1 MKTPLEAYL
10 SRLDMPTREAIT
22 HAMQAQQAQIDQLK
36 GAFDQLKEAL
46 DQFYRATNAKVD
58 LIDRDVAAFRSEV
71 EQTLDLDP
79 RQLSRAQLARLARKL
94 NL

>member
-36 GAFDQLKEAL
+36 EAFE
-46 DQFYRATNAKVD
+46 QFYRATNDKVH
-58 LIDRDVAAFRSEV
+58 LIDRDVAAFKAEV

-79 RQLSRAQLARLARKL
+79 RQLSRAQLSRLARKL

>member
-36 GAFDQLKEAL
+36 EAF
-46 DQFYRATNAKVD
+46 DQFYRATNDKVH
-58 LIDRDVAAFRSEV
+58 LIDRDVAAFKAEV

-79 RQLSRAQLARLARKL
+79 RQLSRAQLSRLARKL

>member
-10 SRLDMPTREAIT
+10 SRLDVPTREAIS

-36 GAFDQLKEAL
+36 EFF
-46 DQFYRATNAKVD
+46 DQFYRATNDKVH
-58 LIDRDVAAFRSEV
+58 LIERDVAAFKSEV

-94 NL
+94 EL

>member
-22 HAMQAQQAQIDQLK
+22 HAMQAQQAEI
-36 GAFDQLKEAL
+36 DQLKEAF
-46 DQFYRATNAKVD
+46 DQFYRATNDKVH
-58 LIDRDVAAFRSEV
+58 LIDRDVAAFKAEV

-79 RQLSRAQLARLARKL
+79 RQLSRAQLSRLARKL

>member
-36 GAFDQLKEAL
+36 EAF
-46 DQFYRATNAKVD
+46 DQFYRATNDKVH
-58 LIDRDVAAFRSEV
+58 LIDRDVAAFKAEV
-71 EQTLDLDP
+71 EQALDLDP
-79 RQLSRAQLARLARKL
+79 RQLSRAQLTRLARKL
-94 NL
+94 SL

>member
-22 HAMQAQQAQIDQLK
+22 HAMQAQQAEI
-36 GAFDQLKEAL
+36 DQLKEAF
-46 DQFYRATNAKVD
+46 DQFYRATNDKVH
-58 LIDRDVAAFRSEV
+58 LIDRDVAAFKAEV

-94 NL
+94 EL

>member
-10 SRLDMPTREAIT
+10 SRLDVPTREAISR
-22 HAMQAQQAQIDQLK
+22 AMQAQQAQIDQLK
-36 GAFDQLKEAL
+36 EAF
-46 DQFYRATNAKVD
+46 DQFYRATNDKVH
-58 LIDRDVAAFRSEV
+58 LIERDVAAFKSEV

-94 NL
+94 EL

>member
-22 HAMQAQQAQIDQLK
+22 HAMQAQQAEI
-36 GAFDQLKEAL
+36 DQLKEAF
-46 DQFYRATNAKVD
+46 DQFYRATNDKVH
-58 LIDRDVAAFRSEV
+58 LIERDVAAFKSEV

-94 NL
+94 EL

>member
-36 GAFDQLKEAL
+36 EAF
-46 DQFYRATNAKVD
+46 DQFYRATNDKVH
-58 LIDRDVAAFRSEV
+58 LIDRDVAAFKAEV
-71 EQTLDLDP
+71 EQALDLDP
-79 RQLSRAQLARLARKL
+79 RQLSRAQLTRLARKL